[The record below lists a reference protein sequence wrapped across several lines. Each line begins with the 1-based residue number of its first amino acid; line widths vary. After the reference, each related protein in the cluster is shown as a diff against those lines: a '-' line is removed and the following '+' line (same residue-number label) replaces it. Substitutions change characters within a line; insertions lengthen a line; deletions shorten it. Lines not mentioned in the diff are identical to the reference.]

1 MKELNPI
8 FTREEF
14 DSVLSINK
22 LPKEVDLDYLY
33 NVYKD
38 ADESIRYLNST
49 NSTILKSNISHVELI
64 YYCLG
69 ELVYSVVGKNE
80 EQLKKFYADEEIEES
95 MASVAADK
103 YLTLSQ
109 YNNVGKQ
116 LTNRF
121 LPPASSLDIY
131 LNFMMNI
138 LTGYEKNDPETTIIR
153 DLLVKSLSISRCIL
167 INLINGYETE
177 AFSSWRTLH
186 ECECTLILLDKYGDR
201 LINRYLRH
209 MNFGL
214 AFNNTIPDKEQQD
227 KIFYEMKEEMRGYG
241 LKSKDIRKY
250 IEYGWLYEIVPEEEK
265 ESFKLNFRDGLEK
278 LAGLEVYAK
287 RYEISSEIIHSTPLL
302 IYSNKEYFYYMTL
315 LSLYESFFRLEQVFV
330 SLFSKRVSEE
340 QMKQYQEMRKVYY
353 AQLVII
359 HKRELQA
366 FRDLQKKWNQ
376 KKATE

>member
-1 MKELNPI
+1 MQIRNQWNKEQVSAYINSLQVNVPIDADYVYDVYDMANELISMLDKENSQIEVKEINQLELLFYCVGEYYYSISHLNP
-8 FTREEF
+8 
-14 DSVLSINK
+14 
-22 LPKEVDLDYLY
+22 
-33 NVYKD
+33 
-38 ADESIRYLNST
+38 
-49 NSTILKSNISHVELI
+49 
-64 YYCLG
+64 
-69 ELVYSVVGKNE
+69 
-80 EQLKKFYADEEIEES
+80 EEIIKFNNNETYPSS

-103 YLTLSQ
+103 YLSLSIF
-109 YNNVGKQ
+109 NHVEKKLG
-116 LTNRF
+116 NRF
-121 LPPASSLDIY
+121 LPPASSLNIY
-131 LNFMMNI
+131 LNFMLNI
-138 LTGYEKNDPETTIIR
+138 VKGYKKNDPQSSLIS
-153 DLLVKSLSISRCIL
+153 DLLMKSLTISRSIL
-167 INLINGYETE
+167 EQLLNGYETE
-177 AFSSWRTLH
+177 AYSSWRTLH

-201 LINRYLRH
+201 LINKYLRH

-265 ESFKLNFRDGLEK
+265 EAFKLNFRDGLEK
-278 LAGLEVYAK
+278 LAGLEMYAK

-340 QMKQYQEMRKVYY
+340 QMRQYEEMRKVYY
-353 AQLVII
+353 SQLVVI

-366 FRDLQKKWNQ
+366 FRDLQKKWN
-376 KKATE
+376 KKSS